1 MRQTKPAQASTKY
14 LPCLLKKPESHHQR
28 QARVFQNQRNETQR
42 RTDAVPDPGLDSE
55 PGRLLVSLVLLGT
68 LLGKLGKLE
77 CTL

>member
-1 MRQTKPAQASTKY
+1 M
-14 LPCLLKKPESHHQR
+14 
-28 QARVFQNQRNETQR
+28 FQNHRNETQR
-42 RTDAVPDPGLDSE
+42 RTDVVPDPGLDSE